1 LIYEFVEWREN
12 EMVKL
17 NKTDKRILDLLNRDE
32 PLTLYEIAE
41 KLDLKPKTV
50 FRSLRKLFE
59 NDLISS
65 DPRTRRYSIEREE
78 K

>member
-1 LIYEFVEWREN
+1 VKN

-17 NKTDKRILDLLNRDE
+17 NKTDKRILDLLSRNG

-41 KLDLKPKTV
+41 KLELKPKTV

-59 NDLISS
+59 NEMISS
-65 DPRTRRYSIEREE
+65 DPKTRRYSIEEE
-78 K
+78 RSE